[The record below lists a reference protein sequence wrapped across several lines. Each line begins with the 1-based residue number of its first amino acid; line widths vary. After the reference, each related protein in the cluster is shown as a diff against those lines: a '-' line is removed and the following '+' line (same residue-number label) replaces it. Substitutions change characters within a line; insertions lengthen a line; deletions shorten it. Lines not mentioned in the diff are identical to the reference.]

1 MSSCLDCVVPGEQ
14 IVFLLHDF
22 MWACMLAVLL
32 YRRLHA
38 HMITRVHACPCVQV
52 MLPVTMLVEWLT
64 GDSSFVD
71 LFEPVVVFKV
81 GNPAPYCCR
90 TRL

>member
-1 MSSCLDCVVPGEQ
+1 MLSCWLSCRTYCVHICSQVSMS
-14 IVFLLHDF
+14 
-22 MWACMLAVLL
+22 
-32 YRRLHA
+32 
-38 HMITRVHACPCVQV
+38 VQV

-81 GNPAPYCCR
+81 RPA
-90 TRL
+90 